1 MFFFKLVLQSS
12 EVFARALIKI
22 LDRKSKINRREKK
35 YYKYERDLKKK
46 KKFFG
51 KKFSYLLVKRLKCIH
66 FLKPVVKYK
75 SLFAF
80 EILFFLICGLGYKVL
95 FQY

>member
-12 EVFARALIKI
+12 EIFARALIKI

-46 KKFFG
+46 KNI
-51 KKFSYLLVKRLKCIH
+51 SLVE
-66 FLKPVVKYK
+66 
-75 SLFAF
+75 S
-80 EILFFLICGLGYKVL
+80 FLI
-95 FQY
+95 FW